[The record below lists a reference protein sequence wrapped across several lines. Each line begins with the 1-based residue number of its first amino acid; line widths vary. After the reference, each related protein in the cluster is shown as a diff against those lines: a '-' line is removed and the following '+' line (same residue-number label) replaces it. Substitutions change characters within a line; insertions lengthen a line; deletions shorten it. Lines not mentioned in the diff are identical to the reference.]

1 MNDRLALRPDL
12 SRCALEA
19 RILPAI
25 EFGMFPNP
33 FLQVNSATNQ
43 LFVPGTSTSSAGISA
58 GSSLGGNSIS
68 LSGLGSNP
76 PGPQWYFIFVGGN
89 ASGVSS
95 GSITGGSLSIYS
107 FTNMRFLP
115 TGAMVHTISNLIST
129 ANPSQGVGVDAS
141 NGAGDTSGSGSAA
154 PASVANFGATFSS
167 GYGFALGSANNYG
180 MFSGTG
186 ATTTLGSVPVHTYEG
201 GGDVQDV
208 VPGGQN
214 GGNYP
219 GVALLCAPVFPTVVP
234 GLQGPASKL
243 YDNLL
248 GKNPG
253 QMGPMQMGP
262 GTGIGTSS
270 GSGSAQGQGTP

>member
-12 SRCALEA
+12 SRCALED

-58 GSSLGGNSIS
+58 GSSLNSNSIS

-76 PGPQWYFIFVGGN
+76 PGPQWYFLFVGGN
-89 ASGVSS
+89 ASGVSN

-107 FTNMRFLP
+107 FTNMKFLP
-115 TGAMVHTISNLIST
+115 SGAFVHTISNLIST
-129 ANPSQGVGVDAS
+129 ANPSQGVGSDAS
-141 NGAGDTSGSGSAA
+141 NGAGGSSSSSNSGS
-154 PASVANFGATFSS
+154 ASVANYGATFSS
-167 GYGFALGSANNYG
+167 GYGFALSSGNNYG

-214 GGNYP
+214 GTYP
-219 GVALLCAPVFPTVVP
+219 GVVPAPAVIPTVVP

-253 QMGPMQMGP
+253 QMGPLQMGP
-262 GTGIGTSS
+262 GTGIGASS
-270 GSGSAQGQGTP
+270 GSGLGQGQGTP